1 MDNKLSIIHMDMDA
15 FYASIEEMDNP
26 SLKGKPLIV
35 GNSDRGI
42 VTTCNYEARKYG
54 VHSAMPVFMA
64 KKLCPHANFVPN
76 RRERY
81 LEISGKVFEIVYTLT
96 EMVEKVSIDEAY
108 IDISDI
114 PVSSLEAVDYIRTN
128 VKEKIGLTMSFG
140 ISYNKFLAKI
150 ASDWDKPEGL
160 KIITEDMMPEILFP
174 FPLEKVHGIGK
185 KSAEKFYK
193 IGVYTVKDLYNLDEE
208 FLVKMLGKGG
218 REVYNRIRGID
229 YREVTSKRERKSIGS
244 ERTFVP
250 TRDNK
255 ILYKYLEEFSSEL
268 SENLIDKNLK
278 AKTISVKIKYDD
290 FTNHQ
295 KSRTFPSYIDKSSDI
310 YEISRE
316 LFSEFKRDK
325 KIRLIGI
332 TLSNLTS
339 SKIYQLELFD

>member
-15 FYASIEEMDNP
+15 FYASVEEMDNP

-81 LEISGKVFEIVYTLT
+81 LEISDKVFEIIYNLT
-96 EMVEKVSIDEAY
+96 DRVEKVSIDEAY

-114 PVSSLEAVDYIRTN
+114 PLSSLEAVDYIRTN

-218 REVYNRIRGID
+218 REVYNRIRGVD
-229 YREVTSKRERKSIGS
+229 HREVTSKRVRKSIGS

-255 ILYKYLEEFSSEL
+255 ILYKYLDEFSREL

-295 KSRTFPSYIDKSSDI
+295 KSRTLPSYIDKSSDI
-310 YEISRE
+310 YEISKE

>member
-15 FYASIEEMDNP
+15 FYASVEEMDNP

-81 LEISGKVFEIVYTLT
+81 LDISSKVFEIVYTLT
-96 EMVEKVSIDEAY
+96 ERVEKVSIDEAY

-114 PVSSLEAVDYIRTN
+114 PLSSLEAVDYIRTN
-128 VKEKIGLTMSFG
+128 VKDKIGLTMSFG

-160 KIITEDMMPEILFP
+160 KIITEDMVPEILFP

-193 IGVYTVKDLYNLDEE
+193 IGVYNVKDLYNLDEE

-218 REVYNRIRGID
+218 REVYNRIRGVD
-229 YREVTSKRERKSIGS
+229 QREVTSKRVRKSIGS
-244 ERTFVP
+244 E
-250 TRDNK
+250 
-255 ILYKYLEEFSSEL
+255 L
-268 SENLIDKNLK
+268 SLIH
-278 AKTISVKIKYDD
+278 I
-290 FTNHQ
+290 
-295 KSRTFPSYIDKSSDI
+295 
-310 YEISRE
+310 
-316 LFSEFKRDK
+316 
-325 KIRLIGI
+325 
-332 TLSNLTS
+332 
-339 SKIYQLELFD
+339 